1 MEYHNRYDED
11 DSNSDDGQYEDDSL
25 DVQVP
30 GEQAWRSGRTRHTPR
45 CTLVASVAIIWRNI
59 RQIITR
65 DIFLDFATIVVFV
78 TGMSVREEIS
88 RGTFTEVGPAGK
100 SFTWCEHALQQW
112 RHH

>member
-11 DSNSDDGQYEDDSL
+11 DNNSDDGQYEDDSL

-30 GEQAWRSGRTRHTPR
+30 GEQAWRSGRTRHTTR